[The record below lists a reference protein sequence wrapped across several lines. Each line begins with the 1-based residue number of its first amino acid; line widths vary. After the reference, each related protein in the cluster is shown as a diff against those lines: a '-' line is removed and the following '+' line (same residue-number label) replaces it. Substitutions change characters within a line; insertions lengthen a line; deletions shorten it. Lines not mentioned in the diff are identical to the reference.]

1 MKKKPRSA
9 TFGEQMAQSMAEL
22 REIMAAGASPTANG
36 RLTARTIEVAEPSAY
51 DARGV
56 KKVRDALNVSQAVFA
71 QLLGVS
77 DVLVR
82 SWERGARSPAPVARR
97 LMDQI
102 REHPEQ
108 FSTLVQVHQ
117 RPRPKSRLSP
127 ATNSLAQ
134 AV

>member
-1 MKKKPRSA
+1 MNKSPRSA

-22 REIMAAGASPTANG
+22 REIMTAGASPIGNG
-36 RLTARTIEVAEPSAY
+36 RLTARTIEVAGPSAY
-51 DARGV
+51 DAKGV

-82 SWERGARSPAPVARR
+82 SWERGVRAPAPVACR

-102 REHPEQ
+102 REHPEH
-108 FSTLVQVHQ
+108 FSKLVEYPERPQ
-117 RPRPKSRLSP
+117 RRIQPRRAAHTFKP
-127 ATNSLAQ
+127 A
-134 AV
+134 V